1 MLLRKEWRAYKECRV
16 VKMNERFTVSV
27 IFNSK
32 NPNHIQYFDNGE
44 PIFDNEVL
52 RILNEQ
58 NMFINELED
67 ENKKLKN
74 DLTKTRVVLSDL
86 QHKYAEL
93 LKRIDLE

>member
-1 MLLRKEWRAYKECRV
+1 M

-27 IFNSK
+27 IFNPK
-32 NPNHIQYFDNGE
+32 NPNHIQYFDSGE
-44 PIFDNEVL
+44 PIFDKEVL

-58 NMFINELED
+58 NMFINELEV

-74 DLTKTRVVLSDL
+74 DLAKTRVVLSDL
-86 QHKYAEL
+86 QHKYGEL